1 MADRMTPEQRR
12 RCMQHVHSKDT
23 APEMIVR
30 RWLWKHG
37 FRYRL
42 HVRRL
47 PGTPDIVLH
56 RYHTV
61 INVNGCFW
69 HGHENC
75 RLYRLPKSNSTF
87 WQAKITRNRERDATN
102 CEKLKKMGWYSI
114 TIWECD
120 LQGEHRKSTLQHLG
134 LELSKIL
141 LRLNAPQPYSA
152 PESQPMPIAAEAE
165 VAYGKKA
172 DKSTSQQVNEPIDK
186 STSQQVNKPTGQRAN
201 ESMIRNLD
209 NSKIR
214 KHRNQAKNPP
224 L

>member
-1 MADRMTPEQRR
+1 
-12 RCMQHVHSKDT
+12 
-23 APEMIVR
+23 MIVR

-87 WQAKITRNRERDATN
+87 WQAKITRNRERDAAN
-102 CEKLKKMGWYSI
+102 CEKLRKMGWYSI

-141 LRLNAPQPYSA
+141 LRLNAPQPYST

-165 VAYGKKA
+165 VAYGKKVNET
-172 DKSTSQQVNEPIDK
+172 TSQQVNE
-186 STSQQVNKPTGQRAN
+186 STSQRVDDSKSRKF
-201 ESMIRNLD
+201 D
-209 NSKIR
+209 DSKIR
-214 KHRNQAKNPP
+214 
-224 L
+224 

>member
-69 HGHENC
+69 HGHEGC
-75 RLYRLPKSNSTF
+75 KLFVMPKSRTAF
-87 WQAKITRNRERDATN
+87 WQAKIERNRSRDKEEQKRLAS
-102 CEKLKKMGWYSI
+102 MGWHCI
-114 TIWECD
+114 TVWECQ
-120 LQGEHRKSTLQHLG
+120 LKPKVREATLQSLVFTINHIFV
-134 LELSKIL
+134 EDHK
-141 LRLNAPQPYSA
+141 LRRYVRPGE
-152 PESQPMPIAAEAE
+152 ESDIAAEPD
-165 VAYGKKA
+165 A
-172 DKSTSQQVNEPIDK
+172 D
-186 STSQQVNKPTGQRAN
+186 AN
-201 ESMIRNLD
+201 R
-209 NSKIR
+209 
-214 KHRNQAKNPP
+214 
-224 L
+224 

>member
-87 WQAKITRNRERDATN
+87 WQAKITRNRERDAAN

-114 TIWECD
+114 TIGSATCRANTEK
-120 LQGEHRKSTLQHLG
+120 HASALG
-134 LELSKIL
+134 LGTEQ
-141 LRLNAPQPYSA
+141 NPAAPQHPSA
-152 PESQPMPIAAEAE
+152 LHSP
-165 VAYGKKA
+165 
-172 DKSTSQQVNEPIDK
+172 
-186 STSQQVNKPTGQRAN
+186 
-201 ESMIRNLD
+201 
-209 NSKIR
+209 
-214 KHRNQAKNPP
+214 
-224 L
+224 

>member
-1 MADRMTPEQRR
+1 
-12 RCMQHVHSKDT
+12 MQHVHSKDT

-30 RWLWKHG
+30 RWLWKYG

-87 WQAKITRNRERDATN
+87 WQAKITRNRERDAAN

-141 LRLNAPQPYSA
+141 LRLNAPQPYTA
-152 PESQPMPIAAEAE
+152 PESQPTPIAAEEE
-165 VAYGKKA
+165 VAYGKKVNET
-172 DKSTSQQVNEPIDK
+172 TSLQVNESIDK
-186 STSQQVNKPTGQRAN
+186 STSQRADDSKSRKF
-201 ESMIRNLD
+201 ED
-209 NSKIR
+209 SKIR
-214 KHRNQAKNPP
+214 
-224 L
+224 

>member
-87 WQAKITRNRERDATN
+87 WQAKITRNRERDAAN

-120 LQGEHRKSTLQHLG
+120 LQGEHQKSTLQHLG

-172 DKSTSQQVNEPIDK
+172 DKPTSQQVNESIDK
-186 STSQQVNKPTGQRAN
+186 STSQQVNEPTSR
-201 ESMIRNLD
+201 
-209 NSKIR
+209 
-214 KHRNQAKNPP
+214 
-224 L
+224 

>member
-87 WQAKITRNRERDATN
+87 WQAKITRNRERDAAN

-120 LQGEHRKSTLQHLG
+120 LQGEHQKSTLQHLG

-152 PESQPMPIAAEAE
+152 PESQPMPIAAESE

-172 DKSTSQQVNEPIDK
+172 DETTSQQVNE
-186 STSQQVNKPTGQRAN
+186 STSR
-201 ESMIRNLD
+201 
-209 NSKIR
+209 
-214 KHRNQAKNPP
+214 
-224 L
+224 

>member
-87 WQAKITRNRERDATN
+87 WQAKITRNRERDAAN

-141 LRLNAPQPYSA
+141 LRLNAPQPYTA
-152 PESQPMPIAAEAE
+152 PESQPTPIAAEEE
-165 VAYGKKA
+165 VAYGKKVNET
-172 DKSTSQQVNEPIDK
+172 TSLQVNESIDK
-186 STSQQVNKPTGQRAN
+186 STSQRA
-201 ESMIRNLD
+201 D
-209 NSKIR
+209 DSKLLLSG
-214 KHRNQAKNPP
+214 KTFMSK
-224 L
+224 

>member
-87 WQAKITRNRERDATN
+87 WQAKITRNRERDAAN

-141 LRLNAPQPYSA
+141 LRLNAPQPYTA
-152 PESQPMPIAAEAE
+152 PESQPIPIAAEEE
-165 VAYGKKA
+165 VAYGKKVNET
-172 DKSTSQQVNEPIDK
+172 TSQQVNE
-186 STSQQVNKPTGQRAN
+186 STSR
-201 ESMIRNLD
+201 
-209 NSKIR
+209 
-214 KHRNQAKNPP
+214 
-224 L
+224 